1 MAMQPSAASSDLPS
15 ILIQESQPKS
25 SRLFW
30 VSQPIL
36 LITVSKITEEC
47 VSLDDK
53 MLDIIS

>member
-1 MAMQPSAASSDLPS
+1 MQPSAASGDLPS

-47 VSLDDK
+47 GSLDDK